1 MRNDFF
7 KHILLSGGSRQNRTE
22 LETEVL
28 PYAFNSNGHRLRNY
42 RIYGN
47 TVNGES
53 VGDLVTEGEHTGE
66 YSVSVTISSN
76 LFDGTLIHRSVIGNS
91 VSSDDPNR
99 RSVVIDISSFANGD
113 KITFSR
119 ETGVGSVFQMYQVN
133 SPLKGGELLNSNIFS
148 GDSGTLLA
156 TITLDNIANY
166 HYLMIFLNGATQ
178 PITDEE
184 LLASKIMIN
193 VGDTALPYEPYHEPI
208 TTNIYLPEPLRKI
221 GDEAEYIDFREQKQY
236 RVREN
241 LFDKS
246 HFTQTKLVPNNNILY
261 EDPYTISIIL
271 SCTPNTKYTISKI
284 VTNRFRILGCTDY
297 PDVGVQSRLIASGN
311 DNSSLTFTTGNNDNY
326 LLVMIFYQRQADEP
340 TVDDVKNSLIYEL
353 YIYTKP
359 DISLPAIP
367 TIDGTNIITVDTE
380 TQPRKIYIQ
389 GNIEEI
395 ETVSAETQALQT
407 NMQSLQPL
415 SLDENSIEEILE
427 TENLETTGDDENA
440 E

>member
-53 VGDLVTEGEHTGE
+53 VGDIVTEGEHSGE
-66 YSVSVTISSN
+66 YLLPVTVQ
-76 LFDGTLIHRSVIGNS
+76 G
-91 VSSDDPNR
+91 
-99 RSVVIDISSFANGD
+99 
-113 KITFSR
+113 
-119 ETGVGSVFQMYQVN
+119 
-133 SPLKGGELLNSNIFS
+133 
-148 GDSGTLLA
+148 
-156 TITLDNIANY
+156 
-166 HYLMIFLNGATQ
+166 
-178 PITDEE
+178 
-184 LLASKIMIN
+184 
-193 VGDTALPYEPYHEPI
+193 EPYHEPI

-246 HFTQTKLVPNNNILY
+246 HFTQTKFVPNNNILY

-284 VTNRFRILGCTDY
+284 VTNRFRIWGCTDY
-297 PDVGVQSRLIASGN
+297 PNAGVRSRLIASGD

-353 YIYTKP
+353 YIDTKL

-367 TIDGTNIITVDTE
+367 TIDDTNIITVDTE
-380 TQPRKIYIQ
+380 TQPSKIYLQ

-407 NMQSLQPL
+407 NIQSLQPL
-415 SLDENSIEEILE
+415 LLDENAELDVMPSD
-427 TENLETTGDDENA
+427 NLETTGDEENA

>member
-1 MRNDFF
+1 MN
-7 KHILLSGGSRQNRTE
+7 KKYLLLAKNSQDNKKEIENVELPVTFSG
-22 LETEVL
+22 
-28 PYAFNSNGHRLRNY
+28 NGHRLRNY

-53 VGDLVTEGEHTGE
+53 VGDIVTEGEHSGE
-66 YSVSVTISSN
+66 YLLPVTVQ
-76 LFDGTLIHRSVIGNS
+76 G
-91 VSSDDPNR
+91 
-99 RSVVIDISSFANGD
+99 
-113 KITFSR
+113 
-119 ETGVGSVFQMYQVN
+119 
-133 SPLKGGELLNSNIFS
+133 
-148 GDSGTLLA
+148 
-156 TITLDNIANY
+156 
-166 HYLMIFLNGATQ
+166 
-178 PITDEE
+178 
-184 LLASKIMIN
+184 
-193 VGDTALPYEPYHEPI
+193 EPYHEPI

-246 HFTQTKLVPNNNILY
+246 HFTQTKFVPNNNILY

-284 VTNRFRILGCTDY
+284 VTNRFRIWGCTDY

-367 TIDGTNIITVDTE
+367 TIDGTNIITVATE
-380 TQPRKIYIQ
+380 TQPSKVYLQ
-389 GNIEEI
+389 GNI
-395 ETVSAETQALQT
+395 TVVEAPTQSLQASPQT
-407 NMQSLQPL
+407 IDLQPL
-415 SLDENSIEEILE
+415 SLDVVEKPDLQLEESEQEENII
-427 TENLETTGDDENA
+427 ETTGGVENA